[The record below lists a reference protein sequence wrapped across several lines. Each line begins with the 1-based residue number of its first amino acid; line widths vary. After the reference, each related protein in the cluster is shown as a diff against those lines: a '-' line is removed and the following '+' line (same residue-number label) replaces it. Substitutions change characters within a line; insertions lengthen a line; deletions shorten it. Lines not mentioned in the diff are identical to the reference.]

1 MTKLLSSTVCD
12 KIFDYLPLFDETV
25 RHKELCNIQIASS
38 VKYSEIRQNFSNSV
52 GECRFFLCNLLNKTQ
67 QG

>member
-52 GECRFFLCNLLNKTQ
+52 EAKAKYSATLIKIG
-67 QG
+67 